1 MTTDRSPAGSG
12 GTPPSEL
19 VTVGDWLRWTATRLG
34 RAELHFGHGTT
45 SAWDDA
51 VALVLGWLRIP
62 DDRGDALLGAR
73 LTEPERA
80 ALAEC
85 VRRRVEERVPT
96 AYLTGRAFLAGL
108 EFEVDPRVL
117 VPRSPIGGLLEA
129 GLQPWL
135 GDRHPARIL
144 DLCTGCGCLG
154 IVAAMLFPEAEVE
167 LADISEDALAVAEAN
182 VRRHGLEGRVH
193 CLRSDA
199 FEGLEGR
206 YDLILCNPPYVDAAD
221 LASMPPEYR
230 HEPTIGLEGGED
242 GLALVERLVR
252 AFPGHLTDDGLV
264 VLELGN
270 SAPALHRRFPEL
282 PVLWPELEHGG
293 TGVALLEAA
302 ELRAGTV

>member
-1 MTTDRSPAGSG
+1 MSGERPDAAHEPAA
-12 GTPPSEL
+12 EL
-19 VTVGDWLRWTATRLG
+19 LTVGDWLRWTATRLG
-34 RAELHFGHGTT
+34 RAELHFGHGTA

-135 GDRHPARIL
+135 GDRHPTRIL

-154 IVAAMLFPEAEVE
+154 IVAAMLFPEAEVD

-193 CLRSDA
+193 CVRSDA
-199 FEGLEGR
+199 FEGLGERR

-230 HEPTIGLEGGED
+230 HEPRLGLEGGED
-242 GLALVERLVR
+242 GLELVERLVR
-252 AFPGHLTDDGLV
+252 AFPAHLAEDGLV

-293 TGVALLEAA
+293 TGVALLEAS
-302 ELRAGTV
+302 ELRSGV